1 MSAQQARDRLEYFY
15 HNVTKDTEEL
25 WSLVSLSRTTFYRNL
40 SVLKRG
46 GTLTRKDGSGRPAIS
61 GTREKRSIVQIA
73 LKNPKWSSQ
82 KVASHLQVKQNVRLS
97 RSTAYRA
104 LQKSGIKKILPKISP
119 NITPEQE
126 VKRVNFCRQWLVPN
140 FFDNVFITDESIC
153 QLHRNTILAWASK
166 NSLRPR
172 KLVPKMSPKL
182 MIWGALSK
190 KGFYLHIFENNE
202 TINSEK
208 YIDVLR
214 WFLPFAN
221 DLYPQGWVLQQ
232 DGATPHTS
240 RRAKEWVTNE
250 NVQILQWPS
259 NSPDLSPIENVWN
272 IMKDYVEKKNRKICR
287 SCDNTYGNRENELPQ
302 NFKSV

>member
-1 MSAQQARDRLEYFY
+1 
-15 HNVTKDTEEL
+15 
-25 WSLVSLSRTTFYRNL
+25 
-40 SVLKRG
+40 
-46 GTLTRKDGSGRPAIS
+46 
-61 GTREKRSIVQIA
+61 
-73 LKNPKWSSQ
+73 
-82 KVASHLQVKQNVRLS
+82 
-97 RSTAYRA
+97 
-104 LQKSGIKKILPKISP
+104 
-119 NITPEQE
+119 
-126 VKRVNFCRQWLVPN
+126 
-140 FFDNVFITDESIC
+140 
-153 QLHRNTILAWASK
+153 
-166 NSLRPR
+166 
-172 KLVPKMSPKL
+172 MSPKL